1 MKKILFCTTL
11 AVIFLF
17 GCSSE
22 DNIPK
27 LPMDNG
33 ALNIS
38 ASIFDKVDSKALK
51 LGSAF
56 VVDDQIAVAIKGDT
70 YYSPKV
76 GKYMYSATSVWK
88 PLTLDEKIILLDNA
102 ATVSGI
108 YPSSTLPFVEG
119 GIVDGQ
125 PLPAFDKWAISLPPN
140 ETSLNS
146 ANQTDYMCALG
157 TSSGSLTNL
166 SPKVSLSFT
175 HVFSRIS
182 LVVNKGPKYSGKGK
196 MTAFKLFKTAGFNA
210 GTGKLDVWNSKV
222 ITWDSPKVDEL
233 TFIASDTGVDLNA
246 YNSTTTSEV
255 IIAYGMLARVDDPT
269 GIKLKI
275 IVDKKE
281 MEADLPLPAPD
292 NIFIEGK
299 NYRYTITVDGTGLT
313 ISPEVSTLDWVE
325 SVTGDFEVK

>member
-11 AVIFLF
+11 AATFLF

-22 DNIPK
+22 DNIPT

-38 ASIFDKVDSKALK
+38 ASIFDNVDSKALK
-51 LGSAF
+51 KGSAF
-56 VVDDQIAVAIKGDT
+56 VADDEIAVAIKGDIH
-70 YYSPKV
+70 YSPKV
-76 GKYMYSATSVWK
+76 GKYTYSEASIWK
-88 PLTLDEKIILLDNA
+88 PLTLDEKIILLDDA
-102 ATVSGI
+102 ATVSAI

-119 GIVDGQ
+119 GIVEGQ
-125 PLPAFDKWAISLPPN
+125 PLAAFDKWVISLPKD

-146 ANQTDYMCALG
+146 ANQIDYMCALG
-157 TSSGSLTNL
+157 TSSGNLTNL
-166 SPKVSLSFT
+166 TPKVSLSFT
-175 HVFSRIS
+175 HIFSRIS

-210 GTGKLDVWNSKV
+210 GAGKLDVWDSKAT
-222 ITWDSPKVDEL
+222 TWDNPKVDEL

-246 YNSTTTSEV
+246 YNSTNISEV
-255 IIAYGMLARVDDPT
+255 VIAYGMLARIDDPS

-275 IVDKKE
+275 IVDGKE

-325 SVTGDFEVK
+325 NVTGDFEVK